1 MEKKKEKSTYVN
13 PLGQKVV
20 DVDYG
25 YKVYDADEPDKVV
38 LYVGENTENGGYI
51 YLDVDAI
58 KEGRDEVAY
67 MSTQMMKQYE
77 DTIKNVTSASLP
89 DDEAMTLI
97 KKINLDCGFSGKKLS
112 CLFKDFGSLLD
123 LDTLVS
129 ILKEFEFKIEEKFE

>member
-1 MEKKKEKSTYVN
+1 MGRNKEKSTYVN

-25 YKVYDADEPDKVV
+25 YKVYDTDEPDKVV

-58 KEGRDEVAY
+58 KEGRNDIAF
-67 MSTQMMKQYE
+67 MNTSLMKKYE
-77 DTIKNVTSASLP
+77 TVIKNITATMP
-89 DDEAMTLI
+89 DDEAISLI
-97 KKINLDCGFSGKKLS
+97 KKINLNCGFSGKKLS

-129 ILKEFEFKIEEKFE
+129 IFKEFEFKFEEKFE

>member
-1 MEKKKEKSTYVN
+1 MGRNKEKSTYVN

-20 DVDYG
+20 EVDYG
-25 YKVYDADEPDKVV
+25 YKVYDTDEPDKVV

-67 MSTQMMKQYE
+67 MSTQLMKHYE
-77 DTIKNVTSASLP
+77 DVIKNVTSSLP

-97 KKINLDCGFSGKKLS
+97 KKINLCCGIPGENLS
-112 CLFKDFGSLLD
+112 FLLEDFATSLD
-123 LDTLVS
+123 LNILVTTL
-129 ILKEFEFKIEEKFE
+129 EKI

>member
-1 MEKKKEKSTYVN
+1 MGRNKEKSTYVN

-20 DVDYG
+20 EVDYG
-25 YKVYDADEPDKVV
+25 YKVYDTDEPDKVV

-58 KEGRDEVAY
+58 KEGRAEVAY

-89 DDEAMTLI
+89 DDEAMDLI
-97 KKINLDCGFSGKKLS
+97 KKINLDCGVSGKKLS
-112 CLFKDFGSLLD
+112 YLLEGFGISLD
-123 LDTLVS
+123 LDILVS
-129 ILKEFEFKIEEKFE
+129 ILEEL